1 MNEAAPK
8 PRTKP
13 RLPALDSTR
22 FVLIAYIALGH
33 FMAAGGIKNAFA
45 LKFISQVNV
54 VVGAFWVLSGYVAA
68 YVSSE
73 LGKPGVIEN
82 RVSPL
87 GPSFA
92 SRLMGYY
99 PLYLLSQL
107 LFLPVYLITDLKFGG
122 PLTALKNAVMTT
134 TLTQSWFPL
143 QAEAWNAPTW
153 FLSAMTFATPP
164 MLLLM
169 KPIAKMGQSALKNTF
184 VALCLCSLLPK
195 IWYSWTLDA
204 WTIMEGMLN
213 ARTHPN
219 IALFN
224 VMRFNP
230 VFALVELLL
239 GIVGAR
245 MVMLKTEEETDASAK
260 SGLPPA
266 LLVAAM
272 VGGLLARTLGYLQV
286 NDMIFRSVFFVP
298 CFTWFLQRV
307 HAVTAQTGGAVGLI
321 KQMAGKLPTYLGSL
335 AFPIFVLHGPIGQI
349 FYKKVVATKLFG
361 VVLSKYP
368 MLFGVW
374 CAVVLGS
381 AALVQKY
388 FVESAKVKEF
398 AKSAGKKLGD
408 MLS

>member
-1 MNEAAPK
+1 
-8 PRTKP
+8 
-13 RLPALDSTR
+13 
-22 FVLIAYIALGH
+22 
-33 FMAAGGIKNAFA
+33 MAAGGIKNAFA

-204 WTIMEGMLN
+204 WTIMEGMIG
-213 ARTHPN
+213 RGHPD

-239 GIVGAR
+239 GIVAAR

-260 SGLPPA
+260 SGPPPA
-266 LLVAAM
+266 LLVVGM
-272 VGGLLARTLGYLQV
+272 VGGLLARTLGYLDV
-286 NDMIFRSVFFVP
+286 NDMLFRAVFFVP
-298 CFTWFLQRV
+298 LFTWFLQRV

-361 VVLSKYP
+361 FVLSKYP
-368 MLFGVW
+368 AFFGLW

-388 FVESAKVKEF
+388 FVESAQVKEWGKN
-398 AKSAGKKLGD
+398 AAKKLGNL
-408 MLS
+408 LS

>member
-1 MNEAAPK
+1 MRK
-8 PRTKP
+8 KRTKP

-22 FVLIAYIALGH
+22 FFLIAYIALVH
-33 FMAAGGIKNAFA
+33 FMAAGGVRNAFA

-68 YVSSE
+68 YVSTE
-73 LGKPGVIEN
+73 LGKAEVIEN

-99 PLYLLSQL
+99 PLYLLSQV
-107 LFLPVYLITDLKFGG
+107 LFLPVYLIADLKFGG

-134 TLTQSWFPL
+134 ALAQSWFPL
-143 QAEAWNAPTW
+143 QAEVWNAPTW

-164 MLLLM
+164 MLL
-169 KPIAKMGQSALKNTF
+169 
-184 VALCLCSLLPK
+184 CSLLPK
-195 IWYSWTLDA
+195 LWYSWTLDA

-260 SGLPPA
+260 SGPPPA

-307 HAVTAQTGGAVGLI
+307 HAVTAQTGGVVGLI

-361 VVLSKYP
+361 FVLSKYP

-374 CAVVLGS
+374 CATVLGS

-388 FVESAKVKEF
+388 FVESAQVKEWGKN
-398 AKSAGKKLGD
+398 AAKKLGNL
-408 MLS
+408 LS